1 MLIGGDCQSNLL
13 RLKELLVDQC
23 NCVTCANSGNQ
34 ALSLLLKNH
43 NYSLILLD
51 VQMPEL
57 DGLEI

>member
-1 MLIGGDCQSNLL
+1 M
-13 RLKELLVDQC
+13 VDQC